1 MSHGKEAEKKATGPG
16 STAGPAK
23 KEYKRDV
30 IIETTAKA
38 MVPLILLFGLYV
50 MVGTEATGGGFQ
62 GGTILAAGYVLYV
75 TAFGT
80 VKGRERMPESWNTFF
95 KSFGLYLYCGAG
107 FLAIIFSL
115 GAAQFLNYSAVWPLA
130 RIVGIAVTRG
140 YLLAFMV
147 SVGIG
152 TTVMAAFVSQFFD
165 LAWKDED
172 EEKEKEKSEVVE

>member
-1 MSHGKEAEKKATGPG
+1 MSRGKKAQKKATSPESPSGTG
-16 STAGPAK
+16 SPAK

-30 IIETTAKA
+30 IIETTAKL
-38 MVPLILLFGLYV
+38 MVPLILLFGMYII
-50 MVGTEATGGGFQ
+50 VGTEGTGGGFP
-62 GGTILAAGYVLYV
+62 GGCILAAGFILYI

-80 VKGRERMPESWNTFF
+80 DMGRERMPESWNAFF

-107 FLAIIFSL
+107 FLAVIFSL
-115 GAAQFLNYSAVWPLA
+115 GSAQFLNYSAVWPLA

-152 TTVMAAFVSQFFD
+152 ITVMGAFISQFFD
-165 LAWKDED
+165 LAWRD
-172 EEKEKEKSEVVE
+172 EEEEKGEQE

>member
-1 MSHGKEAEKKATGPG
+1 MSHGKEAEMEAPGPG
-16 STAGPAK
+16 SRASPAK
-23 KEYKRDV
+23 KEYRRDV

-38 MVPLILLFGLYV
+38 MVPLVLLFGMYII
-50 MVGTEATGGGFQ
+50 VGTEGTGGGFP
-62 GGTILAAGYVLYV
+62 GGCILAAGFILYI

-80 VKGRERMPESWNTFF
+80 EMGRVRIPESWNTFF

-130 RIVGIAVTRG
+130 NLVGVAVTRG

-152 TTVMAAFVSQFFD
+152 TTVMGAFISQFFD

-172 EEKEKEKSEVVE
+172 EEQEQGEKVE